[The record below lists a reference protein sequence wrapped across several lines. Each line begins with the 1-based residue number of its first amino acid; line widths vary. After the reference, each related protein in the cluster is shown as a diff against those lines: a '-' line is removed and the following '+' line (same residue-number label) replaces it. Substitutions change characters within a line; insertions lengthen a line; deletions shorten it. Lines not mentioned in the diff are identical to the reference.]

1 VTATL
6 ELLRSER
13 RARRFFAAYA
23 QSALGNGA
31 GYVAL
36 VVIAY
41 QRWHSPWAITF
52 VLMADFIPAM
62 VLGPVF
68 GAAADRW
75 SRRRVAVA
83 ADLMRAIAFIGIALV
98 GGIWATV
105 ALALLAGTGAGLFTP
120 AILAALPS
128 LVEERRLPAATSL
141 YGGLTDAGRT
151 VGPALAAVA
160 IALTSAQA
168 VVVANGATFL
178 LSALVLAA
186 MRFGDRT
193 APAEEGGEPGL
204 LRQAREGVTTVA
216 RMPGIKTLVLA
227 SSGVILFSAMM
238 NVAEL
243 LLARSLHAGN
253 AGYSVLVAIFG
264 IGFVVGSLSG
274 AGGAPVPELKR
285 RYLLGILLIGAGL
298 VVAIVPSFPVAALG
312 LALAGLGNGVTLVNE
327 RLICQRVVP
336 DSMLAR
342 AFAVFDTAGSWAFG
356 IAFVGAGAVL
366 SLTGVRPLLLV
377 AGLGSVG
384 IWALSCLALRRVWNI
399 DVGEPEPVQPVQEP
413 EAEVL
418 ERVPDGPLPPPATA
432 AGAARVE
439 PASALAE

>member
-1 VTATL
+1 VNATL

-36 VVIAY
+36 VVVAY
-41 QRWHSPWAITF
+41 ERWHSAWAITF

-62 VLGPVF
+62 LLGPVF

-83 ADLMRAIAFIGIALV
+83 ADLMRAAAFIGIALV

-160 IALTSAQA
+160 IALTSAEA
-168 VVVANGATFL
+168 VVVANGLTFVV
-178 LSALVLAA
+178 SALVLAA
-186 MRFGDRT
+186 TRFGDRAT
-193 APAEEGGEPGL
+193 SAHHDVEPGL

-216 RMPGIKTLVLA
+216 RMPGIRTLVVA
-227 SSGVILFSAMM
+227 SSAVILFSAMM

-243 LLARSLHAGN
+243 VLARSLHAGS
-253 AGYSVLVAIFG
+253 AGYSALVAIFG
-264 IGFVVGSLSG
+264 IGFVAGSLSG

-298 VVAIVPSFPVAALG
+298 VVAVVPSFPVAALG

-342 AFAVFDTAGSWAFG
+342 AFAVFDSAGSWAFG
-356 IAFVGAGAVL
+356 VAFVGAGAVL
-366 SLTGVRPLLLV
+366 SLTGVRPLLLI
-377 AGLGSVG
+377 AGVGSVA
-384 IWALSCLALRRVWNI
+384 IWAASHVALSRVWNM
-399 DVGEPEPVQPVQEP
+399 DVGEAEPVQPEP
-413 EAEVL
+413 EVEPEPEPLLPEHVL
-418 ERVPDGPLPPPATA
+418 PATVAGRA
-432 AGAARVE
+432 A
-439 PASALAE
+439 

>member
-41 QRWHSPWAITF
+41 ERWHSPWAITF

-62 VLGPVF
+62 LLGPVF

-83 ADLMRAIAFIGIALV
+83 ADLMRAAAFVGIALV
-98 GGIWATV
+98 GGIWATI

-128 LVEERRLPAATSL
+128 LVDGRRLPAATSL

-151 VGPALAAVA
+151 VGPALAALA
-160 IALTSAQA
+160 IALTSAEA
-168 VVVANGATFL
+168 VVIANGLTFVV
-178 LSALVLAA
+178 SALVLAA
-186 MRFGDRT
+186 THFGDRT
-193 APAEEGGEPGL
+193 APAEGAGETGL

-216 RMPGIKTLVLA
+216 RMPGIRTLVLA

-243 LLARSLHAGN
+243 LLARSLHAGG

-264 IGFVVGSLSG
+264 IGFVAGSLSG

-327 RLICQRVVP
+327 RQICQRVVP

-377 AGLGSVG
+377 AGLGSVA
-384 IWALSCLALRRVWNI
+384 IWALSQVALRRVWNM
-399 DVGEPEPVQPVQEP
+399 DVAEPEPVQPAPEP
-413 EAEVL
+413 EVQPEPEPA
-418 ERVPDGPLPPPATA
+418 GPLPPPATA
-432 AGAARVE
+432 AGR
-439 PASALAE
+439 ALEHVAG

>member
-1 VTATL
+1 VNATL

-36 VVIAY
+36 VVVAY
-41 QRWHSPWAITF
+41 ERWHSAWAITF

-62 VLGPVF
+62 LLGPVF

-83 ADLMRAIAFIGIALV
+83 ADLMRAAAFIGIAFV

-160 IALTSAQA
+160 IALTSAEA
-168 VVVANGATFL
+168 VVVANGLTFVV
-178 LSALVLAA
+178 SALVLGATH
-186 MRFGDRT
+186 FGDRT
-193 APAEEGGEPGL
+193 TSTHDDVEPGL

-216 RMPGIKTLVLA
+216 RMPGIKTLVVA
-227 SSGVILFSAMM
+227 SSAVILFSAMM

-243 LLARSLHAGN
+243 LLARSLHAGS
-253 AGYSVLVAIFG
+253 AGYSALVAIFG
-264 IGFVVGSLSG
+264 IGFVAGSLSG

-298 VVAIVPSFPVAALG
+298 VVAVVPSFPVAALG

-356 IAFVGAGAVL
+356 VAFVGAGAVL
-366 SLTGVRPLLLV
+366 SLTGVRPLLLI
-377 AGLGSVG
+377 AGVGSVA
-384 IWALSCLALRRVWNI
+384 IWAASHVALSRVWNM
-399 DVGEPEPVQPVQEP
+399 DVGEAEPVQPEP
-413 EAEVL
+413 EVEL
-418 ERVPDGPLPPPATA
+418 EPEPLPEHVLPATVAGRA
-432 AGAARVE
+432 A
-439 PASALAE
+439 

>member
-1 VTATL
+1 LNATID
-6 ELLRSER
+6 LLMSGR

-41 QRWHSPWAITF
+41 SRWHSPWAITF
-52 VLMADFIPAM
+52 VLMADFVPAM
-62 VLGPVF
+62 LLGPVF

-75 SRRRVAVA
+75 SRRRVAIA
-83 ADLMRAIAFIGIALV
+83 ADLMRAAAFVGIALV
-98 GGIWATV
+98 GGIWSTI
-105 ALALLAGTGAGLFTP
+105 ALALLAGAGAGLFTP
-120 AILAALPS
+120 AVLAALPS
-128 LVEERRLPAATSL
+128 MFDERRLPAATSL

-151 VGPALAAVA
+151 VGPALAALA
-160 IALTSAQA
+160 IALTGAEA
-168 VVVANGATFL
+168 VVVANGVTFVI
-178 LSALVLAA
+178 SALVLATTS
-186 MRFGDRT
+186 FGAR
-193 APAEEGGEPGL
+193 APAASGAAAEPGL
-204 LRQAREGVTTVA
+204 LRQAREGVTAVA
-216 RMPGIKTLVLA
+216 HMPGVGTLVAA

-243 LLARSLHAGN
+243 LLARSLHAGS

-264 IGFVVGSLSG
+264 IGFVAGSLSG

-285 RYLLGILLIGAGL
+285 RYLLGILLIGCGL

-356 IAFVGAGAVL
+356 VAFVSAGAVL

-377 AGLGSVG
+377 AGLGSVA
-384 IWALSCLALRRVWNI
+384 IWAVAHTALARVWNM
-399 DVGEPEPVQPVQEP
+399 DVGAPEPVQPEAEEP
-413 EAEVL
+413 EPEPEL
-418 ERVPDGPLPPPATA
+418 LLPQHVMPATVAGRA
-432 AGAARVE
+432 A
-439 PASALAE
+439 

>member
-1 VTATL
+1 VNATI
-6 ELLRSER
+6 ELLMSGR

-36 VVIAY
+36 VVVAY
-41 QRWHSPWAITF
+41 ERWHSPWAITF

-62 VLGPVF
+62 LLGPVF

-83 ADLMRAIAFIGIALV
+83 ADLMRAAAFIGIALV

-128 LVEERRLPAATSL
+128 LAGERRLPAATSL

-151 VGPALAAVA
+151 LGPALAALA
-160 IALTSAQA
+160 IALTSAEA
-168 VVVANGATFL
+168 VVIANGLTFVI
-178 LSALVLAA
+178 SALVLAA
-186 MRFGDRT
+186 TSFGDHG
-193 APAEEGGEPGL
+193 APAADGPRPGL
-204 LRQAREGVTTVA
+204 LRQAREGVTAVA
-216 RMPGIKTLVLA
+216 RMPGLRTLVVA

-243 LLARSLHAGN
+243 LLARSLHAGA
-253 AGYSVLVAIFG
+253 AGYSALVAIFG
-264 IGFVVGSLSG
+264 AGFVVGSLSG

-285 RYLLGILLIGAGL
+285 RYLLGILLIGSGL

-342 AFAVFDTAGSWAFG
+342 AFALFDTAGSWAFG
-356 IAFVGAGAVL
+356 VAFVGAGAVL

-377 AGLGSVG
+377 AGLGSVA
-384 IWALSCLALRRVWNI
+384 IWAASHVALSRVWNM
-399 DVGEPEPVQPVQEP
+399 DVGEAEPVQPVQDGAGPPVAPEP
-413 EAEVL
+413 EL
-418 ERVPDGPLPPPATA
+418 DPLPQHVMPATVAGRA
-432 AGAARVE
+432 A
-439 PASALAE
+439 